1 MRQAVL
7 DQAYDWEAIGFGQRP
22 GDMDSPIVL
31 CTVSREPSMY
41 HTASVSVG
49 LSALHGPC
57 CTLPYMPTASHGSRD
72 RDLLSSNNESFG
84 SIDQI
89 EVMIDLLCLT
99 VFSSS

>member
-1 MRQAVL
+1 
-7 DQAYDWEAIGFGQRP
+7 
-22 GDMDSPIVL
+22 
-31 CTVSREPSMY
+31 MY

-57 CTLPYMPTASHGSRD
+57 CTLPYMPTASHGSSTKLALD
-72 RDLLSSNNESFG
+72 RYLLSNNNKSFG

-89 EVMIDLLCLT
+89 EVMIDLLCFT